1 MLSRDRIEKMIRKSR
16 SLLEGH
22 FELTSGLHSDKY
34 LQCALLLQDPMRSE
48 ILCRELADRFKD
60 SEIDVVVG
68 PAMGGIIVS
77 YETARCLGCRSVF
90 TERKD
95 EKMVLRRGFAL
106 ARNERVLIVED
117 VVTTGGSVKEVISL
131 VREKGAIVVGVG
143 AIVDRLPREMNF
155 GSLQFKPLIRL
166 DIKTFE
172 REECPLCKKGIKLI
186 KPGSRKDNQ
195 KEKD

>member
-1 MLSRDRIEKMIRKSR
+1 MLSRDRIGKMIKESHA
-16 SLLEGH
+16 LLEGH

-34 LQCALLLQDPMRSE
+34 LQCALLLQDPKRSE
-48 ILCRELADRFKD
+48 ALCRELAYRFKD
-60 SEIDVVVG
+60 FEIDVVVG

-95 EKMVLRRGFAL
+95 GKMVLRRGFAL

-117 VVTTGGSVKEVISL
+117 VATTGGSVKEVISL
-131 VREKGAIVVGVG
+131 VRGKEAIVIGVG
-143 AIVDRLPREMNF
+143 AIVDRSPQGVDF
-155 GSLQFKPLIRL
+155 DGLQFKPLVRL

-172 REECPLCKKGIKLI
+172 RKRCPLCKKDIKLT
-186 KPGSRKDNQ
+186 KPGSRK
-195 KEKD
+195 EKD